1 MVPLPVFLP
10 DADRKRH
17 KTTKVIYNALMREDG
32 DPHSPPVRSRFDE
45 DWPQE
50 IQERVLAR
58 FPDGAAP
65 PGMLA
70 GMQSAGGQSLQA

>member
-10 DADRKRH
+10 DADRRRH

-32 DPHSPPVRSRFDE
+32 DPESIALRSTFDE
-45 DWPQE
+45 DWPRE

-58 FPDGAAP
+58 WSSDYGYRATDVA
-65 PGMLA
+65 
-70 GMQSAGGQSLQA
+70 